1 MEQIRSS
8 KKCVKC
14 SERFEFLQ
22 EDTWWDYSGYT
33 DVKLVKC
40 PCGCI
45 QAIKYGKLH
54 DLNKDER
61 YYDYKR

>member
-40 PCGCI
+40 PNCNTI
-45 QAIKYGKLH
+45 NPIKYRDTPGLYVNTDK
-54 DLNKDER
+54 R
-61 YYDYKR
+61 YY